1 MGLCR
6 PLAVAAEPPATARE
20 TRRRTPP
27 MWTTRPSEGG
37 GQVGFPPM
45 TPLATAS
52 LAGLLGLAVGS
63 FANVVIYRV
72 PRRESVVRPG
82 SRCPSC
88 GESVAWRDNLP
99 LLGWL
104 LLRGRC
110 RHCQAP
116 ISLRYPLVE
125 LAMGVLWFF
134 ITLRLVSID
143 LGWAVPAYLA
153 LAFIC

>member
-1 MGLCR
+1 
-6 PLAVAAEPPATARE
+6 
-20 TRRRTPP
+20 
-27 MWTTRPSEGG
+27 
-37 GQVGFPPM
+37 M

-63 FANVVIYRV
+63 FANVVIHRV

-88 GESVAWRDNLP
+88 GEPVAWRDNLP

-110 RHCQAP
+110 RHCRAP
-116 ISLRYPLVE
+116 ISLSYPLVE

-134 ITLRLVSID
+134 ITLRLVSI
-143 LGWAVPAYLA
+143 GSAGRSPPIWPWPSSAW
-153 LAFIC
+153 CW